1 MQQSL
6 LPSTDLL
13 DGLAPDARL
22 AGWQEPIRLVR
33 LDEHLRD
40 DLENA
45 GHRIL
50 VKADTQG
57 SELAVLRSLGAHIGK
72 VSLLVV
78 ECAAQAL
85 CDGQPLFED
94 VLRWLRERGFSPA
107 YVINNFGVDGVL
119 RLRRHLRAF
128 ARTLREG
135 QDNRK
140 SMCGIGGWIGEG
152 GGRLN
157 EPHLATMM
165 AAMRHRGPD
174 DGGTWIAADGNVA
187 LGHNRLSIIDLSP
200 GGHQPMINPNNGDV
214 LTFNGEIYN
223 FRELR
228 RHLEAKGYQFR
239 SQSDTE
245 VLLFAFAAWGTE
257 CVRYIRGMFAFAVWC
272 PAERAL
278 FLFRDPMGIKPLYY
292 WRSQA
297 GGIVFASELKALLG
311 FPGFQPSLDHRAIGQ
326 FLEFGYTFEDD
337 RTILNGVHKLP
348 PGHFLRVRA
357 DEKPELE
364 RYFCPQVASDQTS
377 ERGEFEEEL
386 HATLEEVIAQHLI
399 ADVPVGLLLSGG
411 LDSSLISA
419 LAARKTAVRTF
430 SMGFAQSNLDE
441 RAHARQVARHIG
453 SEHEEILITPREV
466 SDGLESTI
474 ACFDDLFADW
484 GTISTRLLYKKCSER
499 GIKVVLVGEGADELF
514 GGYDV
519 FRSSESQAPA
529 DWWLFQLYRHYCG
542 RRYGRYFGAF
552 RALMRDYLDSVNGDR
567 FGAVRLF
574 ETRNQLPNNYVM
586 KVDKASMSV
595 SVEARVPY
603 LDQRVA
609 EIAYQIPK
617 GRLLAEGTEK
627 NVLRRVARRF
637 RLLPEETLARPKL
650 GGSMAA
656 SWLDEQ
662 PDFRRFAKDI
672 ILARGGWTEALGL
685 KQAMVDY
692 FVNNRAGYNFPRA
705 VSIFRNLAWRLLI
718 LEMWSSAYRVAPDVG

>member
-1 MQQSL
+1 
-6 LPSTDLL
+6 
-13 DGLAPDARL
+13 
-22 AGWQEPIRLVR
+22 
-33 LDEHLRD
+33 
-40 DLENA
+40 
-45 GHRIL
+45 
-50 VKADTQG
+50 
-57 SELAVLRSLGAHIGK
+57 
-72 VSLLVV
+72 
-78 ECAAQAL
+78 
-85 CDGQPLFED
+85 
-94 VLRWLRERGFSPA
+94 
-107 YVINNFGVDGVL
+107 
-119 RLRRHLRAF
+119 
-128 ARTLREG
+128 
-135 QDNRK
+135 
-140 SMCGIGGWIGEG
+140 MCGIAGWLLDNH
-152 GGRLN
+152 GRRRVDDLQGMLN
-157 EPHLATMM
+157 AIS
-165 AAMRHRGPD
+165 HRGPD
-174 DGGTWIAADGNVA
+174 DTGTHIDDDSGVA
-187 LGHNRLSIIDLSP
+187 VGHNRLSIIDLSP
-200 GGHQPMINPNNGDV
+200 DGHQPMMNPNNGDV

-257 CVRYIRGMFAFAVWC
+257 CVRYIHGMFAFAVWC
-272 PAERAL
+272 PSEQAL
-278 FLFRDPMGIKPLYY
+278 LLFRDPMGIKPLYY
-292 WRSQA
+292 WRSPA
-297 GGIVFASELKALLG
+297 RGFVFASELKALLA
-311 FPGFQPSLDHRAIGQ
+311 FPGLQPSLDRRAIGQ
-326 FLEFGYTFEDD
+326 FLEFGYTFEED

-357 DEKPELE
+357 DGEPELE
-364 RYFCPQVASDQTS
+364 RYFHPRVAGDQTS
-377 ERGEFEEEL
+377 EPGDFEEEL
-386 HATLEEVIAQHLI
+386 HATLEEVMAQHLI

-419 LAARKTAVRTF
+419 LAARKTTVRTF

-484 GTISTRLLYKKCSER
+484 GTISTRLLYQKCRER
-499 GIKVVLVGEGADELF
+499 GIKVVLVGEAADELVV
-514 GGYDV
+514 GYDR
-519 FRSSESQAPA
+519 FRSSDSRAPA

-552 RALMRDYLDSVNGDR
+552 RVLMRDYLNSANGDR
-567 FGAVRLF
+567 FDAIRLF

-637 RLLPEETLARPKL
+637 RLLPEETMARPKA
-650 GGSMAA
+650 GGSVAA
-656 SWLDEQ
+656 SWMDEQ
-662 PDFRRFAKDI
+662 PAFHSFA
-672 ILARGGWTEALGL
+672 
-685 KQAMVDY
+685 
-692 FVNNRAGYNFPRA
+692 
-705 VSIFRNLAWRLLI
+705 
-718 LEMWSSAYRVAPDVG
+718 

>member
-1 MQQSL
+1 
-6 LPSTDLL
+6 
-13 DGLAPDARL
+13 
-22 AGWQEPIRLVR
+22 
-33 LDEHLRD
+33 
-40 DLENA
+40 
-45 GHRIL
+45 
-50 VKADTQG
+50 
-57 SELAVLRSLGAHIGK
+57 
-72 VSLLVV
+72 
-78 ECAAQAL
+78 
-85 CDGQPLFED
+85 
-94 VLRWLRERGFSPA
+94 
-107 YVINNFGVDGVL
+107 
-119 RLRRHLRAF
+119 
-128 ARTLREG
+128 
-135 QDNRK
+135 
-140 SMCGIGGWIGEG
+140 MCGIAGWLLDNP
-152 GGRLN
+152 GRCGVADLQRM
-157 EPHLATMM
+157 LDAIS
-165 AAMRHRGPD
+165 HRGPD
-174 DGGTWIAADGNVA
+174 DRGTHIGEESAVA
-187 LGHNRLSIIDLSP
+187 LGHNRLSIIDLTP
-200 GGHQPMINPNNGDV
+200 GGHQPMVNSANGDV

-272 PAERAL
+272 PAKRAL

-292 WRSQA
+292 WMSQA

-311 FPGFQPSLDHRAIGQ
+311 FPGLQPSVDRRAIGQ
-326 FLEFGYTFEDD
+326 FLEFGYTFEDA
-337 RTILNGVHKLP
+337 RTILNGVRKLP

-364 RYFCPQVASDQTS
+364 RYFRPQVASDRTS
-377 ERGEFEEEL
+377 ELGDFEEEL
-386 HATLEEVIAQHLI
+386 YATLEEVTAQHLI

-419 LAARKTAVRTF
+419 LAARKTTVRTF
-430 SMGFAQSNLDE
+430 SMGFAQSSLDE
-441 RAHARQVARHIG
+441 RVHARRVAGHIG

-484 GTISTRLLYKKCSER
+484 GTISTRMLYQKCHER

-519 FRSSESQAPA
+519 FRSSKSRAPV

-542 RRYGRYFGAF
+542 RRYGRYFGTF
-552 RALMRDYLDSVNGDR
+552 RALMRDYLNSVNGDR
-567 FGAVRLF
+567 FDAIRLF

-609 EIAYQIPK
+609 EIAYRIPK
-617 GRLLAEGTEK
+617 HLLFAEGTEK

-637 RLLPEETLARPKL
+637 RLLPEETMARPKV

-656 SWLDEQ
+656 SWMDEQ
-662 PDFRRFAKDI
+662 PAFRSFAKGV
-672 ILARGGWTEALGL
+672 ILEGRWTAALGL
-685 KQAMVDY
+685 RSAMQDY
-692 FVNNRAGYNFPRA
+692 FVTNRAGYAFPRA
-705 VSIFRNLAWRLLI
+705 ISIFRNLAWRLLI
-718 LEMWSSAYRVAPDVG
+718 LEMCSSAYRVAPDVG